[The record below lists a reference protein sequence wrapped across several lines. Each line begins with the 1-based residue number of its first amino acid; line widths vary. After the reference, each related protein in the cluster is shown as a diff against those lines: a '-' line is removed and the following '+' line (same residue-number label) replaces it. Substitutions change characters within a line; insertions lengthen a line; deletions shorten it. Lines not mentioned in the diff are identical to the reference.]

1 MKRFL
6 SSPFFLI
13 ALIAFVF
20 PFFTVQ
26 CAQEGFG
33 DLAGQLGEQFGGEV
47 GQEEIEQT
55 VTGLELITGEA
66 EENLAESDTEDTPVP
81 GPTPLPGLPSDQAGA
96 VEPDLGL
103 VQILAIVAAAVALFG
118 ILLSLLGGKTGG
130 LLALILGAIGAII
143 VFLLPG
149 QFESGIFGDQAAQLR
164 GFIEVKNEWGYWLA
178 LAGFVIAAITG
189 LLRLLLPEGPRPTPA
204 GPPPAAGT
212 TSGFGPPPDAPPPSA
227 PPPSAPP
234 PPAPP
239 PAPPPPPAGPPPG
252 QPPPVRQPPP

>member
-47 GQEEIEQT
+47 TQEELEET
-55 VTGLELITGEA
+55 VTGLDLITGEA
-66 EENLAESDTEDTPVP
+66 EETLAESDTEDAPVP
-81 GPTPLPGLPSDQAGA
+81 GPTPSVPALPGDQAGA
-96 VEPDLGL
+96 LEPDLGL
-103 VQILAIVAAAVALFG
+103 VQILAIAAAAVALLG
-118 ILLSLLGGKTGG
+118 IFLSLLGGRTGG
-130 LLALILGAIGAII
+130 LIALILGAIGAIL

-149 QFESGIFGDQAAQLR
+149 QFESGLFGDQAAQVR
-164 GFIEVKNEWGYWLA
+164 AFVEVQNEWGYWLA
-178 LAGFVIAAITG
+178 LAGFVIAAVTG
-189 LLRLLLPEGPRPTPA
+189 LIRLLMREGPRPMPT

-212 TSGFGPPPDAPPPSA
+212 TSGFGPPPAAPPPA
-227 PPPSAPP
+227 APP

-239 PAPPPPPAGPPPG
+239 PAQPPPPPPPGGPPP
-252 QPPPVRQPPP
+252 PPGREPPQ

>member
-47 GQEEIEQT
+47 NQEEIEQT

-66 EENLAESDTEDTPVP
+66 EETLAQRETEDAPVP
-81 GPTPLPGLPSDQAGA
+81 GPTPLPGLPGDQAGGI
-96 VEPDLGL
+96 EPDLGL
-103 VQILAIVAAAVALFG
+103 VQILAIVAAAVALLG
-118 ILLSLLGGKTGG
+118 IFLSLLGGKTGG
-130 LLALILGAIGAII
+130 LLALILGAIGAI
-143 VFLLPG
+143 VAFLLPG
-149 QFESGIFGDQAAQLR
+149 QFESGIFGDQADQLR
-164 GFIEVKNEWGYWLA
+164 GFVEVKSEWGYWLA

-189 LLRLLLPEGPRPTPA
+189 LLRLLLPEGPRPMPA

-212 TSGFGPPPDAPPPSA
+212 TSGFGPPPAAPPTA
-227 PPPSAPP
+227 
-234 PPAPP
+234 APP
-239 PAPPPPPAGPPPG
+239 PAPPPPPPPPEGPPPG
-252 QPPPVRQPPP
+252 QPPPGRQPPP